1 MTGAGEVLGTAE
13 FMSPEQASGD
23 EVDARS
29 DIYSLGV
36 LGFYALTGRFP
47 FEGSSAMAVLA
58 QHLTKPAPPVAS
70 VAPEV
75 PAQLARAID
84 RCLRKPPEDRF
95 ADGAALAE
103 AIGKGTSVERELPIP
118 VRVYLQ
124 KMRELTSSVP
134 AIILLWLMVP
144 FALLGGWYL
153 VMNEIFPL
161 AFVLGLEA
169 AFATLL
175 LGGTFAPIVALAR
188 HTRRLLLA
196 GFGVED
202 VRLALKQDVDRRTEE
217 IRFEYGKEVTIVDRV
232 LRILTWGS
240 LSVGA
245 VSGFVFTALLVAFPA
260 LVNDWD
266 ILAPL
271 AFLSLDAT
279 AFLAIAGAVRNKRRR
294 DTVGEGWLSV
304 LRSRVGKWLFK
315 LGGLGLGRQ
324 ALTGGA
330 AHRPTEMAISIAAD
344 RLFESLSKTMKR
356 ELHDLPETIEKLQS
370 DAQNMRQQ
378 VDELS
383 TLIAEIGNDPGR
395 VGAEDR
401 DVLRADLE
409 TTREE
414 AQSRM
419 TEAVSALEKIRLGL
433 LRMHA
438 GDGGVESVTVHLGAA
453 REVSEAI
460 GRLIS
465 GQTEVARLLESRR
478 TTGRLG
484 PVTG

>member
-1 MTGAGEVLGTAE
+1 MLGWNGRRWSLRGTHNGGEGRTLG
-13 FMSPEQASGD
+13 
-23 EVDARS
+23 R
-29 DIYSLGV
+29 
-36 LGFYALTGRFP
+36 R
-47 FEGSSAMAVLA
+47 
-58 QHLTKPAPPVAS
+58 
-70 VAPEV
+70 
-75 PAQLARAID
+75 
-84 RCLRKPPEDRF
+84 
-95 ADGAALAE
+95 ALA
-103 AIGKGTSVERELPIP
+103 
-118 VRVYLQ
+118 
-124 KMRELTSSVP
+124 
-134 AIILLWLMVP
+134 
-144 FALLGGWYL
+144 
-153 VMNEIFPL
+153 
-161 AFVLGLEA
+161 
-169 AFATLL
+169 
-175 LGGTFAPIVALAR
+175 
-188 HTRRLLLA
+188 
-196 GFGVED
+196 
-202 VRLALKQDVDRRTEE
+202 
-217 IRFEYGKEVTIVDRV
+217 
-232 LRILTWGS
+232 
-240 LSVGA
+240 
-245 VSGFVFTALLVAFPA
+245 
-260 LVNDWD
+260 
-266 ILAPL
+266 
-271 AFLSLDAT
+271 
-279 AFLAIAGAVRNKRRR
+279 
-294 DTVGEGWLSV
+294 
-304 LRSRVGKWLFK
+304 
-315 LGGLGLGRQ
+315 
-324 ALTGGA
+324 GGA

-414 AQSRM
+414 AQGRM

-465 GQTEVARLLESRR
+465 GQTEVARLLDARR